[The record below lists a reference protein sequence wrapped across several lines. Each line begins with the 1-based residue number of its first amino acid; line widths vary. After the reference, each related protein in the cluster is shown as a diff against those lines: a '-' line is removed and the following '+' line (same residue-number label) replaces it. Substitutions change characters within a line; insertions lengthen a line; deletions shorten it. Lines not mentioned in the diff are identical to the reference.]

1 MITEKDTIKCE
12 AVYNENRTHRL
23 LWKRVWN
30 KEKPMACVIMINPC
44 QADTILTDTT
54 TYLVVNNIARLGE
67 YGGVSIVNLFSL
79 LTSKLHFRSDVDIN
93 DYSND
98 QYIKKAA
105 EEASV
110 VILAWGKAA
119 DTNARIYRRARQVLD
134 LLENQTEKLRIISDG
149 TREGLHPLTPSIR
162 GQWLLTSA
170 EAWIKGNDELAH
182 QREARDA
189 EGEKQKKVVGKAKTQ
204 PELSSEE

>member
-12 AVYNENRTHRL
+12 AVYNEDKTHRL

-30 KEKPMACVIMINPC
+30 KEKPTACVIMINPC

-54 TYLVVNNIARLGE
+54 TYLVVNNIARLGDF
-67 YGGVSIVNLFSL
+67 GGVTIVNLFSL
-79 LTSKLHFRSDVDIN
+79 LTPKLHFRTEIDVN

-105 EEASV
+105 DEASV

-119 DTNARIYRRARQVLD
+119 DTNAKIYHRARQVID
-134 LLENQTEKLRIISDG
+134 LLSDQTEKLRVISDG
-149 TREGLHPLTPSIR
+149 SRVGLHPLTPSIR
-162 GQWLLTSA
+162 SEWLLTTA
-170 EAWIKGNDELAH
+170 DEWIKENDELA
-182 QREARDA
+182 QKREERANQ
-189 EGEKQKKVVGKAKTQ
+189 EQKKTQGSTKTTG
-204 PELSSEE
+204 ETIAADK

>member
-12 AVYNENRTHRL
+12 AVYNEDKTHRL

-30 KEKPMACVIMINPC
+30 KEKPMACIIMINPC

-54 TYLVVNNIARLGE
+54 TYLVVNNIARLGDF
-67 YGGVSIVNLFSL
+67 GGVTIVNLFSL
-79 LTSKLHFRSDVDIN
+79 LTPKLHFRSESDVN
-93 DYSND
+93 NHSND

-119 DTNARIYRRARQVLD
+119 SSHAKIYRRARQVID
-134 LLENQTEKLRIISDG
+134 LLEDQKEKFRIISDG
-149 TREGLHPLTPSIR
+149 VREGCHPLTPSTSAK
-162 GQWLLTSA
+162 WLLTSA
-170 EAWIKGNDELAH
+170 EQWIKETDEQAE
-182 QREARDA
+182 QRELRAA
-189 EGEKQKKVVGKAKTQ
+189 QAQEGKNPSAK
-204 PELSSEE
+204 SSEEV